1 MRLFSTFRV
10 LASLGMALSGIAGC
24 THKETIGPAEEPCAT
39 VATVRFCLGRTAFCL
54 TEHTTLEL
62 ADGTRLRPSG
72 PVWAAYQAY
81 QSDGQVLRIGYHITP
96 RLTYDEPGYENATLS
111 CLENVNWCGTR

>member
-1 MRLFSTFRV
+1 MRLFSTFQV
-10 LASLGMALSGIAGC
+10 LAGLGMALSGLVGC
-24 THKETIGPAEEPCAT
+24 TRKETIGPAEGSCST
-39 VATVRFCLGRTAFCL
+39 VVTVRLCHGYTAFCL

-72 PVWAAYQAY
+72 PVWAAYQPN
-81 QSDGQVLRIGYHITP
+81 QIDGQVLRIGYQITP
-96 RLTYDEPGYENATLS
+96 RITTDAPGYENATLS